1 MSAGW
6 LVTLVT
12 WSGESRKLLSLYL
25 LSLYL
30 LSLYDTVILY
40 RYSVYYC
47 LHSPSYCFWCF
58 SSRFLYSRPQ
68 MPTPNPIPSPLSG
81 PEDQES
87 PLAPQGLPSPADWS
101 SFLHASLSGEGPDTN
116 PAHLTLTEAEQR
128 ELYEAARHAHHTLR
142 KYKVLIITLKNHS
155 KHYKIQQKGQV
166 EEDFIW
172 G

>member
-12 WSGESRKLLSLYL
+12 WSGESRKL